1 MLEQS
6 STPEQSFKAGS
17 PVIRDARTEDMEAV
31 GEIDAGITGLAKPDY
46 WSRAFARYG
55 ARPDRWFLVA
65 EIGGNVVGFILGEQR
80 AWEFGSPPCGWV
92 FAIGVAA
99 DRRLGGIGTQ
109 LFETICRRMGEAGV
123 ETIRTML
130 ARDDALNMAFFRS
143 QGMMGGS
150 FIQLEMPLSHP
161 RQSDETTGQ
170 NR

>member
-1 MLEQS
+1 MSHDSKPSKQ
-6 STPEQSFKAGS
+6 TANAGS
-17 PVIRDARTEDMEAV
+17 ATIRKARNQDMSAV

-46 WSRAFARYG
+46 WHRAFTRYG
-55 ARPDRWFLVA
+55 SRSDRWFLVA
-65 EIGGNVVGFILGEQR
+65 ETEGEVVGFILGERR

-99 DRRLGGIGTQ
+99 ERRLGGIGTL

-130 ARDDALNMAFFRS
+130 ARDDALNMSFFRS

-150 FIQLEMPLSHP
+150 FIQLEMSLP
-161 RQSDETTGQ
+161 RSSQTVDTTGE